1 MVEKQY
7 NSIIEFI
14 GKEEKCYAII
24 KKFVGNETFKDLQK
38 QYAGV
43 CLDEFN
49 GDVSSTSG
57 NVFFMKRA
65 KNAKGNTLLF
75 KEKDLPMP
83 VGSIGVFL
91 VTAELVEKKISHTR
105 YLKERKK
112 LQKQNIPEKE
122 LVDMKKL
129 RSMPYEDFLKTKY
142 WDRVRKM
149 KIKQS
154 GCKCQ
159 MCGKK
164 DIELHVHHNSYEHHG
179 DEANH
184 LEDLVVLCK
193 NCHNLFH
200 RTSHLKH

>member
-7 NSIIEFI
+7 NSIIEFM

-49 GDVSSTSG
+49 GDVSTFG
-57 NVFFMKRA
+57 NVFFMKRT

-83 VGSIGVFL
+83 VDSIGVFL

-105 YLKERKK
+105 YLKE
-112 LQKQNIPEKE
+112 
-122 LVDMKKL
+122 M
-129 RSMPYEDFLKTKY
+129 
-142 WDRVRKM
+142 
-149 KIKQS
+149 S
-154 GCKCQ
+154 GIYSSTVCAET
-159 MCGKK
+159 
-164 DIELHVHHNSYEHHG
+164 I
-179 DEANH
+179 DEAPMAYKPASEIMECIKYTVEIVN
-184 LEDLVVLCK
+184 VIK
-193 NCHNLFH
+193 PIYNFKA
-200 RTSHLKH
+200 RQ